1 MDLSELKL
9 ITASNLINLRTHA
22 GLTQAELGAKLSYSD
37 KNISKWERGEAIPDA
52 YVLTQL
58 AELYGVSVDYIL
70 SSHDAW
76 EAPDE
81 AEAEEQPRYSAEV
94 IIAIAI
100 LSIMTAALTAFVIL
114 WLLGNIEWRVF
125 LIGISLSLL
134 TLLVLD
140 CVFYK
145 AKGLEYI
152 ISAFIV
158 SLFFIAYFAK
168 PDANLWQLFL
178 ICIPAVVL
186 TFLGCNVRVK
196 PKKSKKKYDN

>member
-1 MDLSELKL
+1 MGGP
-9 ITASNLINLRTHA
+9 A
-22 GLTQAELGAKLSYSD
+22 
-37 KNISKWERGEAIPDA
+37 
-52 YVLTQL
+52 
-58 AELYGVSVDYIL
+58 
-70 SSHDAW
+70 
-76 EAPDE
+76 E

-114 WLLGNIEWRVF
+114 WLWEISSGEC
-125 LIGISLSLL
+125 SLSAYPSRCSRFLSF
-134 TLLVLD
+134 D

-178 ICIPAVVL
+178 ICVPAVVL

-196 PKKSKKKYDN
+196 PKKSKKKHNE

>member
-1 MDLSELKL
+1 MQLDELKL
-9 ITASNLINLRTHA
+9 VSASNIIKLRTGA
-22 GLTQAELGAKLSYSD
+22 GLTQAELGARLNYSD
-37 KNISKWERGEAIPDA
+37 KTISKWERGEAIPDA

-76 EAPDE
+76 EAPADE
-81 AEAEEQPRYSAEV
+81 EEQPRYSAEV

-134 TLLVLD
+134 TFLVLD

-178 ICIPAVVL
+178 ICVPAVVL

-196 PKKSKKKYDN
+196 PKKSKKKHNE